1 MSGKGKND
9 KSVAEIVEVSKKIP
23 CCKPLAEQIEIMEAY
38 TDAFIKYSGQSAARR
53 EIECM
58 KVLFPRMF
66 RPMEPEDLIVGRS
79 DVLPIG
85 FGCVTSVGGVGHYC
99 VFSKMEQLRK
109 STEDRTLIERL
120 NKLERFWD
128 ENDTRSL
135 FYNETLT
142 ENTIGKFVDAKY
154 PAVITAR
161 LSGTYLDYPKLIR
174 LGIPGLEQE
183 IREYLERE
191 TEEEKRDLYECF
203 LECLGILRDSIAFH
217 RDMCREEKDRAA
229 DPGRRRQLQVLE
241 DALEHILT
249 DRPETMV
256 EGIELAW
263 IYSLLAGVVNYGRID
278 DYLGE
283 LLKRDLDRGL
293 YTGEEAVAY
302 ICSFFKL
309 MEARRTNVNGRVVL
323 GGKGRKQTQAKD
335 LFCKLAIRAL
345 MINRDIEPQ
354 FTLRIYRGMD
364 REVYELAIEA
374 ISTGCTY
381 PLLYNDDVNIPS
393 AAKAL
398 RVDPETAED
407 YVPFGCGE
415 FVISGQSIGTPNVLL
430 NLLKILNISLNG
442 GIDPWDG
449 KDKSGGLTL
458 LPPENMDTFDSVWKQ
473 YAALLDDYV
482 ERTAKAHRYSY
493 DFMNSRMKFLFTSL
507 LISDCVARGKAV
519 LDGGAGYLGGTL
531 ETYGNIN
538 AADSLAAV
546 KYWVFDKKKYTL
558 RQIVDAAGKNFE
570 GEERLRRDLLAAPK
584 YGNDD
589 PYADDIAVSLHEY
602 ICRKVSDQAKP
613 NGFHSYNV
621 VVINN
626 QVNTEWGRMTSASAD
641 GRLSSMYMN
650 NGNNPQGGADKNGP
664 TAMLNS
670 LVKLRTD
677 IHAGSVQNM
686 KFSRSMFTQ
695 KRDQV
700 NALLKTYFRKGGGQ
714 IMISVVSKGELED
727 AYQNPEKYP
736 NLLVRVGGF
745 SAKFVNLEKDV
756 QREVI
761 SRTLN

>member
-120 NKLERFWD
+120 NRLERFWD

-174 LGIPGLEQE
+174 QGIPGLEQE
-183 IREYLERE
+183 IRENLERE

-203 LECLGILRDSIAFH
+203 LECLGILRASIAFH
-217 RDMCREEKDRAA
+217 RDMCREEKDRAS

-241 DALEHILT
+241 GALEHILT

-256 EGIELAW
+256 EGMELAW

-323 GGKGRKQTQAKD
+323 GGKGRKQVQAKD

-354 FTLRIYRGMD
+354 FTLRIYQGMD
-364 REVYELAIEA
+364 REVYDLAIEA

-393 AAKAL
+393 AGKAL
-398 RVDPETAED
+398 RVDSQTAEE

-458 LPPENMDTFDSVWKQ
+458 LPPEKMYPSP
-473 YAALLDDYV
+473 LL
-482 ERTAKAHRYSY
+482 
-493 DFMNSRMKFLFTSL
+493 
-507 LISDCVARGKAV
+507 
-519 LDGGAGYLGGTL
+519 
-531 ETYGNIN
+531 
-538 AADSLAAV
+538 
-546 KYWVFDKKKYTL
+546 
-558 RQIVDAAGKNFE
+558 
-570 GEERLRRDLLAAPK
+570 
-584 YGNDD
+584 
-589 PYADDIAVSLHEY
+589 
-602 ICRKVSDQAKP
+602 
-613 NGFHSYNV
+613 
-621 VVINN
+621 
-626 QVNTEWGRMTSASAD
+626 
-641 GRLSSMYMN
+641 
-650 NGNNPQGGADKNGP
+650 
-664 TAMLNS
+664 
-670 LVKLRTD
+670 
-677 IHAGSVQNM
+677 
-686 KFSRSMFTQ
+686 
-695 KRDQV
+695 
-700 NALLKTYFRKGGGQ
+700 
-714 IMISVVSKGELED
+714 
-727 AYQNPEKYP
+727 
-736 NLLVRVGGF
+736 
-745 SAKFVNLEKDV
+745 
-756 QREVI
+756 
-761 SRTLN
+761 

>member
-23 CCKPLAEQIEIMEAY
+23 CCKPLREQIEIMEAY
-38 TDAFIKYSGQSAARR
+38 TEAFVRYSDKSTARR
-53 EIECM
+53 EIECI

-66 RPMEPEDLIVGRS
+66 RPIEKEDIIVGRS

-99 VFSKMEQLRK
+99 VFGKMEQLRR
-109 STEDRTLIERL
+109 STDDQSLIERL
-120 NKLERFWD
+120 NKLEKFWD

-135 FYNETLT
+135 FYNERLT
-142 ENTIGKFVDAKY
+142 EHTMGKFVDAKY
-154 PAVITAR
+154 PALITAR

-183 IREYLERE
+183 IRGYMDRE
-191 TEEEKRDLYECF
+191 TEEDKRDLYECF
-203 LECLGILRDSIAFH
+203 LECLQVLRDSIAYH
-217 RDMCREEKDRAA
+217 KDMCVEEQNRAE
-229 DPGRRRQLQVLE
+229 DPNRKKQMQVLIE
-241 DALEHILT
+241 ALEHILT
-249 DRPETMV
+249 EKPETMV

-263 IYSLLAGVVNYGRID
+263 IYSMLSGVVNYGRID
-278 DYLGE
+278 EYLGE
-283 LLKRDLDRGL
+283 LLKSDLDRGL
-293 YTGEEAVAY
+293 YTEEDAIGY

-309 MEARRTNVNGRVVL
+309 LEARRTNVNGRVIL
-323 GGKGRKQTQAKD
+323 GGKNRKHVEAED
-335 LFCKLAIRAL
+335 LFCKLAIKAL
-345 MINRDIEPQ
+345 MINKDIEPQ
-354 FTLRIYRGMD
+354 FTLRVYEGMN
-364 REVYELAIEA
+364 REVYDLALEA
-374 ISTGCTY
+374 IATGCTY
-381 PLLYNDDVNIPS
+381 PLLYNDDVNIAS
-393 AAKAL
+393 AEKAL
-398 RVDPETAED
+398 RVDAVTAEN

-449 KDKSGGLTL
+449 KDKSGGLKL
-458 LPPENMDTFDSVWKQ
+458 LPPEEMKSYDEVWKQ
-473 YAALLDDYV
+473 YAALLEYYV
-482 ERTAKAHRYSY
+482 VETAKAHRYSY
-493 DFMNSRMKFLFTSL
+493 DFMNTRVKFLFTSL
-507 LISDCVARGKAV
+507 LIDDCIARGKAV
-519 LDGGAGYLGGTL
+519 LDGGAKYLGGTL

-538 AADSLAAV
+538 ASDSLTAI

-558 RQIVDAAGKNFE
+558 RQLVDAVGRNFE
-570 GEERLRRDLLAAPK
+570 GEEMLRKDLLQAPK
-584 YGNDD
+584 YGNDE
-589 PYADDIAVSLHEY
+589 PYADDIAVALHEF
-602 ICRKVSDQAKP
+602 ICNKVSEQADA
-613 NGFHSYNV
+613 NGFDSYNV

-626 QVNTEWGRMTSASAD
+626 QVNTEWGRMTSASTD
-641 GRLSSMYMN
+641 GRYSTMYMN
-650 NGNNPQGGADKNGP
+650 NGNNPQGGADKHGP

-670 LVKLRTD
+670 LVKLKTD

-686 KFSRSMFTQ
+686 KFSRSMFTH
-695 KRDQV
+695 KLDQV

>member
-23 CCKPLAEQIEIMEAY
+23 CCKPLVEQIEIMEAY

-120 NKLERFWD
+120 NRLERFWD

-183 IREYLERE
+183 IRENLERE

-229 DPGRRRQLQVLE
+229 DSGRRRQLQVLE
-241 DALEHILT
+241 GALEHILT

-256 EGIELAW
+256 EGMELAW

-278 DYLGE
+278 DYLGD

-323 GGKGRKQTQAKD
+323 GERAGS
-335 LFCKLAIRAL
+335 IR
-345 MINRDIEPQ
+345 RQ
-354 FTLRIYRGMD
+354 RI
-364 REVYELAIEA
+364 
-374 ISTGCTY
+374 C
-381 PLLYNDDVNIPS
+381 
-393 AAKAL
+393 
-398 RVDPETAED
+398 
-407 YVPFGCGE
+407 
-415 FVISGQSIGTPNVLL
+415 
-430 NLLKILNISLNG
+430 
-442 GIDPWDG
+442 
-449 KDKSGGLTL
+449 
-458 LPPENMDTFDSVWKQ
+458 
-473 YAALLDDYV
+473 
-482 ERTAKAHRYSY
+482 
-493 DFMNSRMKFLFTSL
+493 
-507 LISDCVARGKAV
+507 
-519 LDGGAGYLGGTL
+519 
-531 ETYGNIN
+531 
-538 AADSLAAV
+538 
-546 KYWVFDKKKYTL
+546 
-558 RQIVDAAGKNFE
+558 
-570 GEERLRRDLLAAPK
+570 
-584 YGNDD
+584 
-589 PYADDIAVSLHEY
+589 
-602 ICRKVSDQAKP
+602 
-613 NGFHSYNV
+613 
-621 VVINN
+621 
-626 QVNTEWGRMTSASAD
+626 SASWP
-641 GRLSSMYMN
+641 S
-650 NGNNPQGGADKNGP
+650 GP
-664 TAMLNS
+664 
-670 LVKLRTD
+670 
-677 IHAGSVQNM
+677 
-686 KFSRSMFTQ
+686 
-695 KRDQV
+695 
-700 NALLKTYFRKGGGQ
+700 
-714 IMISVVSKGELED
+714 
-727 AYQNPEKYP
+727 
-736 NLLVRVGGF
+736 
-745 SAKFVNLEKDV
+745 
-756 QREVI
+756 
-761 SRTLN
+761 

>member
-109 STEDRTLIERL
+109 STEDRALIERL
-120 NKLERFWD
+120 NRLERFWD

-135 FYNETLT
+135 FYNEALT

-174 LGIPGLEQE
+174 QGIPGLEQE
-183 IREYLERE
+183 IRENLERE

-203 LECLGILRDSIAFH
+203 LECLGILRASIAFH
-217 RDMCREEKDRAA
+217 RDMCREEKDRAT

-241 DALEHILT
+241 GALEHILT

-256 EGIELAW
+256 EGMELAW

-323 GGKGRKQTQAKD
+323 GGKGRKQAQAKD
-335 LFCKLAIRAL
+335 LFCKLAIWAL

-354 FTLRIYRGMD
+354 FTLRIYQGMD
-364 REVYELAIEA
+364 REVYDLAIEA

-393 AAKAL
+393 AGKAL
-398 RVDPETAED
+398 RVDSQTAED

-442 GIDPWDG
+442 GVDPWDG

-458 LPPENMDTFDSVWKQ
+458 LPPEKMDTFDDVWKQ
-473 YAALLDDYV
+473 YAALLDYYV
-482 ERTAKAHRYSY
+482 ERTARAHRYSY
-493 DFMNSRMKFLFTSL
+493 DFMNGRMKFLFTSL
-507 LISDCVARGKAV
+507 LIRDCIARGKAV

-538 AADSLAAV
+538 AADSLTAV

-558 RQIVDAAGKNFE
+558 RQIVDAADKNFE
-570 GEERLRRDLLAAPK
+570 GEELLRRDLLAAPK

-589 PYADDIAVSLHEY
+589 PYADDIAVLLHEY

-641 GRLSSMYMN
+641 GRLNAMYMN

-686 KFSRSMFTQ
+686 KFSRSMFAQ
-695 KRDQV
+695 KRDLV

-714 IMISVVSKGELED
+714 IMISVVSRGELED

>member
-9 KSVAEIVEVSKKIP
+9 KSVAEIVEISKKIP
-23 CCKPLAEQIEIMEAY
+23 CCKPLLEQIEIMEAY
-38 TDAFIKYSGQSAARR
+38 TDTFIRYSAQSVARR
-53 EIECM
+53 EVECL
-58 KVLFPRMF
+58 KVLFPRLF
-66 RPMEPEDLIVGRS
+66 RPIEDEDIIVGRS

-109 STEDRTLIERL
+109 STNDKELIDRL
-120 NKLERFWD
+120 NRLEGFWD
-128 ENDTRSL
+128 ENDTKSL
-135 FYNETLT
+135 FYNEMLT
-142 ENTIGKFVDAKY
+142 ENTLGKFVDAKY
-154 PAVITAR
+154 PALITAR
-161 LSGTYLDYPKLIR
+161 LSGTFLDYPKLIR
-174 LGIPGLEQE
+174 MGIPGLEAE
-183 IREYLERE
+183 IKAYIERE
-191 TEEEKRDLYECF
+191 NDEEKLDLYGCF
-203 LECLGILRDSIAFH
+203 LECMQILRDSIVFH
-217 RDMCREEKDRAA
+217 VKMCEEEKKCSD
-229 DPGRRRQLQVLE
+229 DPKRKKQMEILIH
-241 DALEHILT
+241 ALSHLLIG
-249 DRPETMV
+249 RPETMV

-263 IYSLLAGVVNYGRID
+263 IYSMLSGVVNYGRID
-278 DYLGE
+278 VYLGE
-283 LLKRDLDRGL
+283 LLENDLKQGR
-293 YTGEEAVAY
+293 YTQEEAVDY
-302 ICSFFKL
+302 IRSFFKL
-309 MEARRTNVNGRVVL
+309 LEARRSNVNGRVIL
-323 GGKGRKQTQAKD
+323 GGKDRKKAEAGD
-335 LFCKLAIRAL
+335 LFCKLAIQAL

-354 FTLRIYRGMD
+354 FTLRIYEGMN
-364 REVYELAIEA
+364 REVYDLAIEA
-374 ISTGCTY
+374 IAAGCTY
-381 PLLYNDDVNIPS
+381 PLLYNDDVNLVS
-393 AAKAL
+393 AAQAL
-398 RVDPETAED
+398 RVDPVTAGD

-449 KDKSGGLTL
+449 KDKSGGLKL
-458 LPPENMDTFDSVWKQ
+458 LQPEDMTSFEDVWKQ
-473 YAALLDDYV
+473 YLRLLEYYV
-482 ERTAKAHRYSY
+482 VETAKAHRYSY
-493 DFMNSRMKFLFTSL
+493 ELMNSRMKFLFTSL
-507 LISDCVARGKAV
+507 LIDDCIARGKAV
-519 LDGGAGYLGGTL
+519 LDGGARYLGGTL

-538 AADSLAAV
+538 ASDSLTAI
-546 KYWVFDKKKYTL
+546 KYWVFDEKKYTL
-558 RQIVDAAGKNFE
+558 RQIVDAAGGNFE
-570 GEERLRRDLLAAPK
+570 GAEMLRKDLLKAPK

-589 PYADDIAVSLHEY
+589 SYADDVAVALHEF
-602 ICRKVSDQAKP
+602 ICGKVHEQAEV

-641 GRLSSMYMN
+641 GRLSTMYMN

-686 KFSRSMFTQ
+686 KFSRLMFTQ
-695 KRDQV
+695 KRDQI

-727 AYQNPEKYP
+727 AYVNPEKYP